1 MKRGIAVITMVTL
14 LGTSAPLVYANTT
27 ASTQTVT
34 NVATIGMN
42 QPTVWIVKSGDTLWK
57 ISQSTGVPVAQIA
70 QYNGITN
77 MASIYVGQGLK
88 IPSIWTVKSGDTL
101 WKIGQ
106 ATGSSVP
113 SIVQANGVTNAD
125 QIQVGSKLIIPRGT
139 AAYTVQ
145 SGDTLWKIAQ
155 ATGVTVQ
162 ALVQANA
169 LSNPDSLTVGE
180 VLKVPS
186 ATTATET
193 GGTATGAA
201 SAAPTTGSASS
212 GGSASGSS
220 LTTPRQDVAVVLSDG
235 TKAQLPYSYEDA
247 NGMKI
252 TFNSMSRETLT
263 VTVTNT
269 DPVNN
274 CVIQPKLWSIT
285 AAGGYSETTP
295 IYVSPSLIPG
305 YFSGNQYASIAP
317 GQSITGTIG
326 FGAFSA
332 DNGQFTLHFGFAKGD
347 LQGDLSVV
355 TEQDSVTF
363 ATGTNATGATAV
375 STPASDEAVTV
386 NAATAT
392 TVTGATDAIWVGTS
406 PMALTGTPTYQ
417 VTAVQGG
424 DASTASVD
432 PTTHMFTAQAPGTY
446 RVSATVNGIA
456 STTANSAVINV
467 IGSPATINMG
477 SNTVQFAYNPTT
489 FTLDGAVKDQSATGV
504 PYATVTYS
512 SDNPSVVSANGT
524 ATSDQYGN
532 IAIPISLSAMG
543 TAHITITAGS
553 VSTVVT
559 VNVTAPGA

>member
-1 MKRGIAVITMVTL
+1 MKRGIAVMTIVAL

-42 QPTVWIVKSGDTLWK
+42 QSTVWIVKSGDTLWK

-77 MASIYVGQGLK
+77 MNSIYVGQGLK
-88 IPSIWTVKSGDTL
+88 IPSIWAVKSGDTL

-106 ATGSSVP
+106 ATGSSVQ
-113 SIVQANGVTNAD
+113 SIVQANGVANAD
-125 QIQVGSKLIIPRGT
+125 QIQVGSKLIIPSGY

-145 SGDTLWKIAQ
+145 SGDTIWKIAQ

-169 LSNPDSLTVGE
+169 LSYPDSLTVGE

-186 ATTATET
+186 ATI
-193 GGTATGAA
+193 
-201 SAAPTTGSASS
+201 
-212 GGSASGSS
+212 SGSS
-220 LTTPRQDVAVVLSDG
+220 LTTPRQDVAVILSDG

-355 TEQDSVTF
+355 TEQDAVTF
-363 ATGTNATGATAV
+363 ATGTNATGAMAV
-375 STPASDEAVTV
+375 STPTSDEAVTV
-386 NAATAT
+386 NAADAT

-424 DASTASVD
+424 DASTTSVD
-432 PTTHMFTAQAPGTY
+432 PTTHLFTAQAPGTY

-456 STTANSAVINV
+456 STASNSAVINV

-477 SNTVQFAYNPTT
+477 ANTIQFAYNPTT
-489 FTLDGAVKDQSATGV
+489 FTLDGAVKDQSGTGV